1 MQGMGGTMMAG
12 GMQQRMAVG
21 GNPGKDT
28 HIFAQEDYNYFG
40 ENNLS
45 TYSYKYIFRY
55 SKLFPLYLCRCKPHL
70 VFFQLIFSEGSEVD
84 VTTNSGTKSSTIFHR
99 VFY

>member
-1 MQGMGGTMMAG
+1 MNFIARMQGMGGTMMAG

-28 HIFAQEDYNYFG
+28 HFFSQVDTESFG

-45 TYSYKYIFRY
+45 
-55 SKLFPLYLCRCKPHL
+55 
-70 VFFQLIFSEGSEVD
+70 
-84 VTTNSGTKSSTIFHR
+84 
-99 VFY
+99 VFYCILCALIVGKKREPKKQLLRQLGCT